1 MYCLEQYHAANDLRV
16 LQVCCQHFIKRHQ
29 YETSY
34 SCLAKRAAK
43 TNNVWNQL
51 VRKGCKARRLCM
63 FGEFAGAF
71 VNLMF
76 DTPRSPGRESVI
88 DTNHT

>member
-1 MYCLEQYHAANDLRV
+1 MLYAEANRGCLV
-16 LQVCCQHFIKRHQ
+16 QVCCQHYIKKHG

-43 TNNVWNQL
+43 TNNVWNRI

-63 FGEFAGAF
+63 FGKRTLVLLIAF
-71 VNLMF
+71 VL
-76 DTPRSPGRESVI
+76 SYISCCCAHEYI
-88 DTNHT
+88 L